1 MKRKNGVFMAKIR
14 ERMKKIKLLVYDFDG
29 VMTDNRVIVGQ
40 DGTESVVVHRGDG
53 YGVSQIKKLPVEQVI
68 ISTETNPVVRRRA
81 EKLKIDIIHGV
92 SDKKSTLTEYCQK
105 KGYAMEEV
113 MFIGNDLNDYEAMMA
128 AGVKGAPA
136 DAEEEIL
143 AIADWISQ
151 AKGGHGVIRELY
163 RVLQTYME
171 QSGE

>member
-1 MKRKNGVFMAKIR
+1 MTAIG
-14 ERMKKIKLLVYDFDG
+14 ERINKIKLLVYDFDG
-29 VMTDNRVIVGQ
+29 VMTDNRVMVGQ
-40 DGTESVVVHRGDG
+40 DGTESVIVNRGDG
-53 YGVSQIKKLPVEQVI
+53 YGVSQIKQMAIEQVI
-68 ISTETNPVVRRRA
+68 ISTEINPVVERRA

-92 SDKKSTLTEYCQK
+92 SDKKSTLTEYCRK

-113 MFIGNDLNDYEAMMA
+113 MFIGNDLNDYEAMME

-143 AIADWISQ
+143 AIADWISH
-151 AKGGHGVIRELY
+151 AKGGYGVIRELY
-163 RVLQTYME
+163 RVLQAYRE

>member
-1 MKRKNGVFMAKIR
+1 MVISMIDIR
-14 ERMKKIKLLVYDFDG
+14 EQMKKLKLIVYDFDG

-40 DGTESVVVHRGDG
+40 DGMESVVVHRGDG
-53 YGVSQIKKLPVEQVI
+53 YGVSQIKRLPLEQVI
-68 ISTETNPVVRRRA
+68 ISTETNPVVERRA

-92 SDKKSTLTEYCQK
+92 SDKRSTLMQYCQD

-128 AGVKGAPA
+128 VGIKGAPA

-143 AIADWISQ
+143 AIADWVSQ

-163 RVLQTYME
+163 RVLQMNME

>member
-1 MKRKNGVFMAKIR
+1 MTDIR
-14 ERMKKIKLLVYDFDG
+14 ERMKKLKLIVYDFDG
-29 VMTDNRVIVGQ
+29 VMTDNRVIVSQ

-53 YGVSQIKKLPVEQVI
+53 YGISQIKDLSIEQVI

-92 SDKKSTLTEYCQK
+92 ADKKSILMEYCRN

-113 MFIGNDLNDYEAMMA
+113 MFIGNDLNDYDAMMS

-143 AIADWISQ
+143 AIADWISK

-163 RVLQTYME
+163 RELQAYME

>member
-1 MKRKNGVFMAKIR
+1 MVMMMTGIG
-14 ERMKKIKLLVYDFDG
+14 ERMKKIRLIVYDFDG

-40 DGTESVVVHRGDG
+40 DGSESVVVHRGDG
-53 YGVSQIKKLPVEQVI
+53 YGVSQIKRLPVEQVI
-68 ISTETNPVVRRRA
+68 LSTETNPVVKRRA

-92 SDKKSTLTEYCQK
+92 SDKKSTLMKFCRD

-113 MFIGNDLNDYEAMMA
+113 MFLGNDLNDYDAMMTV
-128 AGVKGAPA
+128 GIKGAPA

-143 AIADWISQ
+143 AIADWVSQ

>member
-1 MKRKNGVFMAKIR
+1 MTEIR
-14 ERMKKIKLLVYDFDG
+14 ERMKKLKLIIYDFDG

-40 DGTESVVVHRGDG
+40 DGTESVVAHRGDG
-53 YGVSQIKKLPVEQVI
+53 YGVSQIKKLPIEQVI

-81 EKLKIDIIHGV
+81 EKLDIGIIHGV
-92 SDKKSTLTEYCQK
+92 SDKKSTVMKYCQE

-113 MFIGNDLNDYEAMMA
+113 MFIGNDLNDYDAMMTV
-128 AGVKGAPA
+128 GIKGAPA

-143 AIADWISQ
+143 AIADWVSQ
-151 AKGGHGVIRELY
+151 AKGGYGVIRELY
-163 RVLQTYME
+163 RVLQAYRE